1 MYRCKYGI
9 INGVIIGFLLLL
21 LTVLFRAQP
30 ACGLNLLA
38 AYRQAAASD
47 PLVAR
52 ARANLELSKTYEPL
66 ARSSLL
72 PQLRAGAGVGRKHS
86 RITGAG
92 PATIDETIWGNEYSI
107 TLKQPVFDGQAYVS
121 LRAAKS
127 RLKAGEAALMGAE
140 QDLVQRVCRLYFAV
154 LEAEVDARVAASNQ
168 ELFQNIYLKTKAAMD
183 VGTGTRVDLQ
193 ESMAR
198 RDAAAAELVKA
209 NNQVTVAKR
218 KLEVLIH
225 QPVETIAN
233 VIPFTPRGP
242 EPNRMEPWVA
252 SALDN
257 QPLLEQARQQ
267 WLVSRDEVEV
277 SRRERWPR
285 LDFIADA
292 GYLKGGFLPDVKDRQ
307 ESAGLYISMPL
318 YLGGSISAR
327 AAQAEAAA
335 KVRKETLSGLS
346 DQVKVATQS
355 AFLALRDSVAI
366 TTAAERAMES
376 AKLSMEATKKGYE
389 VGGRNIID
397 LMDTAE
403 DYYKARK
410 RYFVSLY
417 KHLLAR
423 IDLKTA
429 AGVVS
434 VNDIESINSLLEKD
448 K

>member
-1 MYRCKYGI
+1 MCRCRYGR
-9 INGVIIGFLLLL
+9 IIGFLLLL
-21 LTVLFRAQP
+21 PAVLFWAQP
-30 ACGLNLLA
+30 ARGLNLLA
-38 AYRQAAASD
+38 VYRKAAASD
-47 PLVAR
+47 PLLAR

-72 PQLRAGAGVGRKHS
+72 PQLRAGAGVARKHS
-86 RITGAG
+86 RLTGAG
-92 PATIDETIWGNEYSI
+92 PATIDKTIWGNEYSI

-127 RLKAGEAALMGAE
+127 RLKAGEAALMGAD
-140 QDLVQRVCRLYFAV
+140 QDLIQRVCRLYFAV
-154 LEAEVDARVAASNQ
+154 LEAEVDARVAAGNQ
-168 ELFQNIYLKTKAAMD
+168 ALFQNIYLKSKAAMD
-183 VGTGTRVDLQ
+183 VGTGNRVDMQ
-193 ESMAR
+193 ESLAR

-209 NNQVTVAKR
+209 RNQVAVAKR

-225 QPVETIAN
+225 QPVETVAN

-242 EPNRMEPWVA
+242 EPGRMELWVD

-257 QPLLEQARQQ
+257 QPVLDQARQQ
-267 WLVSRDEVEV
+267 LQVSRDEVEIA
-277 SRRERWPR
+277 RRERWPR

-292 GYLKGGFLPDVKDRQ
+292 GYLKGSFLPDVKDRQ
-307 ESAGLYISMPL
+307 ETAGLYISIPL

-327 AAQAEAAA
+327 SAQAEAAA
-335 KVRKETLSGLS
+335 KVRKQTLTSLS
-346 DQVKVATQS
+346 DQVKVATRS

-366 TTAAERAMES
+366 TAAAEQAMES
-376 AKLSMEATKKGYE
+376 ARLSMEATKKGYE
-389 VGGRNIID
+389 VGERNIID

-423 IDLKTA
+423 IELKTA

-434 VNDIESINSLLEKD
+434 VNDIESINSLLEKE